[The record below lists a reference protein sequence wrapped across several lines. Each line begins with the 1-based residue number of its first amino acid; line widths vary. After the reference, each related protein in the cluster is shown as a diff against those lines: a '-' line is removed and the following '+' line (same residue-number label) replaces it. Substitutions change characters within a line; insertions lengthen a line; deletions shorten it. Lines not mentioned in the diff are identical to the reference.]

1 MNLTNPKAHPARL
14 LAYLASEA
22 PAKRLLQLARAS
34 SDQSLSSIL
43 VLIRNQILV
52 LTTLSPNPNPNPE
65 QPKENQGFIR
75 GPRARVH
82 HIESPY
88 QRTSWEA

>member
-34 SDQSLSSIL
+34 SDQSLSS
-43 VLIRNQILV
+43 ILV